1 MRSYEFRKYID
12 LINEAT
18 DREAFAKLAPPRDK
32 ITYADKIVG
41 ATQHH
46 PADEAWDKPTVVNPK
61 ERGKYAGKTKAELL
75 RAYNALK
82 ATGPH
87 KQGSEEY
94 SRMHELAFAIR
105 AKGGWGKVREDH
117 IESMTE
123 KAPPGMED
131 LVLKLK
137 REYPGHPEKAFATAW
152 LIYNK
157 KHGKR

>member
-12 LINEAT
+12 LINEANQ
-18 DREAFAKLAPPRDK
+18 
-32 ITYADKIVG
+32 VG
-41 ATQHH
+41 
-46 PADEAWDKPTVVNPK
+46 ESWDKPTVVNPK

-94 SRMHELAFAIR
+94 GRMHELAFAIR
-105 AKGGWGKVREDH
+105 AKGGWGKVKEDH
-117 IESMTE
+117 LEKSCPRCKYDPCRCNDDHESKMME

-137 REYPGHPEKAFATAW
+137 REYPGEPAKAFATAW
-152 LIYNK
+152 SIYNK
-157 KHGKR
+157 KHGKNQ